1 MDYNTLV
8 KQLADKELTYILE
21 HGFAHAGFNGPYYN
35 QDTPVRNSAHW
46 IVTYSYLYEKTGK
59 QEYYD
64 AAKILSEYLLRKRKL
79 WDKRKHSM

>member
-46 IVTYSYLYEKTGK
+46 IVTYSYLYEK
-59 QEYYD
+59 QES
-64 AAKILSEYLLRKRKL
+64 KNTMMRQKF
-79 WDKRKHSM
+79 